1 MISVVIPTMNEE
13 EGIKKTLENLKKS
26 LRKHSYDYE
35 VVVVDGGSKDKTREI
50 AEEKGAYVVLEE
62 RKGYGRAYKTGF
74 HIADGEIIATMDG
87 DDSYPAENT
96 HKLIKQLKKE
106 KLDFITTNRFGRI
119 KEGAM
124 SPKHK
129 LGNTILNITQRTL
142 FKNDIK
148 DSQSGMW
155 VFRKKILNKLDLK
168 NDGMPFSEEIKIE
181 AFSNPD
187 IRAKEVPIEYR
198 ERVGEVEISSWE
210 DGLKN
215 FFYLFKK
222 KIENI

>member
-1 MISVVIPTMNEE
+1 MISVVIPTLNEE
-13 EGIKKTLENLKKS
+13 EGIKQTLEHLETS
-26 LRKHSYDYE
+26 LGDREYE
-35 VVVVDGGSKDKTREI
+35 VVVVDGGSTDKTQEV
-50 AEEKGAYVVLEE
+50 AKQKGAKVVVEK

-74 HIADGEIIATMDG
+74 QETKGDILVTMDG

-96 HKLIKQLKKE
+96 HKLIQKLKDNE
-106 KLDFITTNRFGRI
+106 LDFLTTNRFGEI

-129 LGNTILNITQRTL
+129 IGNTVLNITQRTL
-142 FKNDIK
+142 FHNEIK

-155 VFRKKILNKLDLK
+155 VFKKHVLDKIDLGS
-168 NDGMPFSEEIKIE
+168 DGMPFSEEIKIE
-181 AFSNPD
+181 AFKHPEIS
-187 IRAKEVPIEYR
+187 AKEVPIEYR
-198 ERVGEVEISSWE
+198 ERRGEVEISSWS

-222 KIENI
+222 KLGLN